1 MNSLEQKKKKKKEK
15 REKGRR
21 KQQQTKKGELINRTS
36 WTERYIPISIKV
48 GSEKNDA
55 WSMFHSLRCI
65 IVASVVNY
73 VPATSLET

>member
-55 WSMFHSLRCI
+55 
-65 IVASVVNY
+65 
-73 VPATSLET
+73 